1 MGVLLSKLHY
11 IYIYILRVYFA
22 QIMACKYGL
31 WFKGKFAIMEWLY
44 GIRTENILL
53 IIQVMILKL
62 LYSLGV

>member
-31 WFKGKFAIMEWLY
+31 WFKGKFAIMEWHY

-53 IIQVMILKL
+53 II
-62 LYSLGV
+62 